1 MTDTLSLSMQTIQD
15 IQNATTAI
23 GLKDW
28 FNIIFLFVNAAIL
41 CATIYVIRKSPS
53 DAVKIGRELNE
64 AQIKDEAKVNLFFTL
79 FSYRGSPVHRH
90 FVDALNRIDIV
101 FYDTPKVLSAW
112 HKLFDSLHQ
121 TNLVNQ
127 EDTWRLLRTE
137 LLSEISLSLGYK
149 DLKQYDIEKH
159 YFPQG
164 HENQQAQ
171 DWEFRYDQH
180 EYYKISKDLHKLL
193 FDFYTSGVLPP
204 TPPTEE

>member
-1 MTDTLSLSMQTIQD
+1 MIDTLTISAQTIQD
-15 IQNATTAI
+15 IQNASSTVGA
-23 GLKDW
+23 KDW
-28 FNIIFLFVNAAIL
+28 FNIVFLFINAAIL

-64 AQIKDEAKVNLFFTL
+64 TQSKDNAKIELFFTL

-101 FYDTPKVLSAW
+101 FYDTPLVLAAW
-112 HKLFDSLHQ
+112 HKLFDSLNQ

-137 LLSEISLSLGYK
+137 LLSQISVSLGYK

-159 YFPQG
+159 YFPEG
-164 HENQQAQ
+164 HGHQQNQ
-171 DWEFRYDQH
+171 DWQFRQDQQ
-180 EYYKISKDLHKLL
+180 EYYKASKDLNQLL
-193 FDFYTSGVLPP
+193 FGFYTNGGLPP
-204 TPPTEE
+204 TPPKEE